1 MRREPAG
8 DACHVSDPIAMGIG
22 LNSASPNG
30 AAGRVFLNWLTSTE
44 FAALHARAIPG
55 FFPLSDHAVEAD
67 DPLARAFLS
76 WRGNCHST
84 FVSPHGSCLA
94 VHPTWSRKPG
104 TPPSAA
110 ITSPVTAEEL
120 GARLQGGLAGW
131 YAPGQQ
137 APAGGGPGGF

>member
-1 MRREPAG
+1 LWPVGVHTLVGGMRREPAG
-8 DACHVSDPIAMGIG
+8 DACHVSDPIDMGIG

-55 FFPLSDHAVEAD
+55 FFPLSDHA
-67 DPLARAFLS
+67 
-76 WRGNCHST
+76 
-84 FVSPHGSCLA
+84 
-94 VHPTWSRKPG
+94 
-104 TPPSAA
+104 
-110 ITSPVTAEEL
+110 AEEL